1 MPLTVEKLRIGRA
14 TIAVPY
20 GEDTVS
26 VTYRAGEI
34 TPTWQAGLRLS
45 SHESVAKEIC
55 AVVESW
61 DITDHG
67 DPYPIKLDAVAVL
80 PRSLLGK
87 ILLAILYDMSPGKT
101 NAVTSGAG

>member
-1 MPLTVEKLRIGRA
+1 
-14 TIAVPY
+14 
-20 GEDTVS
+20 
-26 VTYRAGEI
+26 
-34 TPTWQAGLRLS
+34 
-45 SHESVAKEIC
+45 VAKEIC